1 MPVPLCPAF
10 RPCTLLY
17 SLFVGCVATALG
29 TSMPAHGAGEAAVLS
44 PRLDVSYVPT
54 PDNVVARMLELAE
67 VGPDDY
73 LVDLGS
79 GDGRIVIAAARDHDV
94 QQALGVDID
103 PTRIEEAR
111 RNAEQAGVADRVRFE
126 QENIFE
132 LDFADADVVTM
143 YLLPNLNRRLRP
155 TLLEP
160 LAPGTRIV
168 SHAFDMGEWTPDVH
182 EQVER
187 RDIYLWIVPAQVAGA
202 WDFTLAD
209 GTRFEVLLRQEFQN
223 VTGRAT
229 LPDRHVPLSSL
240 RLEGSDIRFSIDD
253 HRFVGRFDGD
263 RLMAVETDRDEV
275 LSGWSAIRRR

>member
-10 RPCTLLY
+10 RPRTILY
-17 SLFVGCVATALG
+17 SLSVWCVAAALG
-29 TSMPAHGAGEAAVLS
+29 TSVPAHGANDTVLLL

-67 VGPDDY
+67 AGPDDY

-94 QQALGVDID
+94 QHALGVDID
-103 PTRIEEAR
+103 PARIEEAR
-111 RNAEQAGVADRVRFE
+111 RNAEHAGVADRVRFE
-126 QENIFE
+126 QGNIFE
-132 LDFADADVVTM
+132 LDFTEASVVTM

-155 TLLEP
+155 TMLDT

-168 SHAFDMGEWTPDVH
+168 SHAFDMGEWAPDVH

-229 LPDRHVPLSSL
+229 LPDRHIPLSSL
-240 RLEGSDIRFSIDD
+240 RLEGTDIRFNIDD
-253 HRFVGRFDGD
+253 QRFVGRFDGEHLTALEAD
-263 RLMAVETDRDEV
+263 GAQ
-275 LSGWSAIRRR
+275 SGWSAVRRR